1 MRLVYVGLAVATI
14 CGFALGAAI
23 VTLIKR
29 NFRT

>member
-23 VTLIKR
+23 YTLINKA
-29 NFRT
+29 FRA